1 MMIVFI
7 VDSAA
12 DATVRL
18 DDYFEEEREDYGT
31 TLH

>member
-1 MMIVFI
+1 MIIVFI

-12 DATVRL
+12 DATVRF
-18 DDYFEEEREDYGT
+18 DDYFAVEKDDYGA